1 MSKGKSGNK
10 GGSSALDRSPSHLL
24 HKALQRALDIYA
36 EEFGAG
42 GITQRQ
48 FAVLAAAAEHE
59 GATQAD
65 LVRTTG
71 IDRSTLADMAT
82 RMIAK
87 GLLERERSTLDA
99 RANAVSLTPAGR
111 AELEAARPKMAAA
124 DARLLKLIGGGGRRA
139 AFVDLLRDLVRKG
152 DAEPAAEKPPK
163 PPKAPKTPKPPKAPK
178 VAKPKAEKPK
188 AAKKPKKKAYLPA
201 PLRRGPVM
209 VEGRR

>member
-1 MSKGKSGNK
+1 MSKGKSG
-10 GGSSALDRSPSHLL
+10 GRGASALDRSPSHLL
-24 HKALQRALDIYA
+24 HRALQRALDIYA

-87 GLLERERSTLDA
+87 GLLERERSALDA
-99 RANAVSLTPAGR
+99 RANAVNLTDAGR

-124 DARLLKLIGGGGRRA
+124 DARLLKLIGGGGRRT
-139 AFVDLLRDLVRKG
+139 AFVDLLRDLVKKA
-152 DAEPAAEKPPK
+152 DAVPPMEKASKPARALKPV
-163 PPKAPKTPKPPKAPK
+163 KA
-178 VAKPKAEKPK
+178 AKPVKPQKAKAEKPK
-188 AAKKPKKKAYLPA
+188 SAKKPKKKI
-201 PLRRGPVM
+201 
-209 VEGRR
+209 

>member
-10 GGSSALDRSPSHLL
+10 VGASALDRSPSHLL

-36 EEFGAG
+36 EEFGPG

-59 GATQAD
+59 GSTQAD

-99 RANAVSLTPAGR
+99 RANAVSLTPVGR

-139 AFVDLLRDLVRKG
+139 AFVDLLRDLVKKG
-152 DAEPAAEKPPK
+152 DAEPVAEK
-163 PPKAPKTPKPPKAPK
+163 PPKAPKPPKPAKAVK
-178 VAKPKAEKPK
+178 AAKPKAEKPK
-188 AAKKPKKKAYLPA
+188 AAKKPKKKA
-201 PLRRGPVM
+201 
-209 VEGRR
+209 

>member
-1 MSKGKSGNK
+1 MAKGKSGAK
-10 GGSSALDRSPSHLL
+10 GGATALERSPSHLL

-42 GITQRQ
+42 AITQRQ

-87 GLLERERSTLDA
+87 GLLQRERSTLDA
-99 RANAVSLTPAGR
+99 RANAVSLTASGR
-111 AELEAARPKMAAA
+111 AALEAAKPKMATA
-124 DARLLKLIGGGGRRA
+124 DARLLKLIGGGGRRT
-139 AFVDLLRDLVRKG
+139 AFVDLLRDLVKKG
-152 DAEPAAEKPPK
+152 EADTASAKPAKAEKPEKPPK
-163 PPKAPKTPKPPKAPK
+163 
-178 VAKPKAEKPK
+178 
-188 AAKKPKKKAYLPA
+188 AAKTVKLARANKPAKKAKKKA
-201 PLRRGPVM
+201 
-209 VEGRR
+209 